1 MSPPFHSGIRVI
13 LDYVP
18 NHTSNESEWFIKS
31 IERDPRYENYYV
43 WADGVK
49 GANNQSGP
57 PNNWVHLL
65 FINYKLQMR
74 ERYKEY
80 DICVPFFHIEG

>member
-1 MSPPFHSGIRVI
+1 MWYLGIRVI

-31 IERDPRYENYYV
+31 AKRDPQYENYYV

-49 GANNQSGP
+49 DANNQVGP
-57 PNNWVHLL
+57 PSNWVLFLNLL
-65 FINYKLQMR
+65 MPSYGFINNIYR
-74 ERYKEY
+74 NAR
-80 DICVPFFHIEG
+80 V